1 MRGALFGFL
10 KTVLWLCHLKEFGIL
25 DPHQILYKFAIYA
38 FEVKH
43 EQKYECGFVSFNEVP
58 LHCQIA
64 FMVNLDAD
72 GGAGKVIFEKN
83 CLLKSFL
90 GCHYFSFKKD
100 HSLRLNSSTSGYFHW
115 FHHKLCGKLN
125 SIEFPKVDE
134 FTLSDKPFQTSLVIQ
149 FSAEEETTESI
160 CAHLRRNFH
169 SGEYSDLK
177 INCQEKI
184 FYVHRF
190 ILAMHCD
197 LPKGKKID
205 KIGET
210 RKNK

>member
-1 MRGALFGFL
+1 MANWYGRICQLQPRKILKRVESSFSKRYFTLLLSNLFSQSGQSIL
-10 KTVLWLCHLKEFGIL
+10 QEFGIL

-43 EQKYECGFVSFNEVP
+43 EQKFECGFVSFNEVP

-100 HSLRLNSSTSGYFHW
+100 HSLRLNSSTSGYFH
-115 FHHKLCGKLN
+115 
-125 SIEFPKVDE
+125 
-134 FTLSDKPFQTSLVIQ
+134 
-149 FSAEEETTESI
+149 
-160 CAHLRRNFH
+160 
-169 SGEYSDLK
+169 
-177 INCQEKI
+177 
-184 FYVHRF
+184 
-190 ILAMHCD
+190 
-197 LPKGKKID
+197 
-205 KIGET
+205 
-210 RKNK
+210 

>member
-115 FHHKLCGKLN
+115 FHHKLPYSFDYN
-125 SIEFPKVDE
+125 SHSISVRIRLIFAIFRRKKKYNTHIVFEGIE
-134 FTLSDKPFQTSLVIQ
+134 
-149 FSAEEETTESI
+149 
-160 CAHLRRNFH
+160 
-169 SGEYSDLK
+169 
-177 INCQEKI
+177 
-184 FYVHRF
+184 
-190 ILAMHCD
+190 
-197 LPKGKKID
+197 
-205 KIGET
+205 
-210 RKNK
+210 